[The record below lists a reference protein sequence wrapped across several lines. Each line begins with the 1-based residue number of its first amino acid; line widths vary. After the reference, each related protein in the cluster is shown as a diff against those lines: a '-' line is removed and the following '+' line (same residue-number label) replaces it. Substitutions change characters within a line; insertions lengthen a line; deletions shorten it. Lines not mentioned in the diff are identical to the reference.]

1 MKPNQIDV
9 MSEMKMLEHQK
20 IILENVRH
28 DKKLFL
34 KELVKSVNW
43 LEDKEQ
49 QELYEWLR
57 KSFWNSHKQIIES
70 VFKKEAA

>member
-1 MKPNQIDV
+1 MN
-9 MSEMKMLEHQK
+9 EMKMLEHQK

-28 DKKLFL
+28 DKKLFQ

-43 LEDKEQ
+43 LEEEDQ
-49 QELYEWLR
+49 QELYKWLR
-57 KSFWNSHKQIIES
+57 ESFWKSHRQIIES

>member
-1 MKPNQIDV
+1 MTTNQSEI

-28 DKKLFL
+28 DKKLFQ

-43 LEDKEQ
+43 LEENDQE
-49 QELYEWLR
+49 ELYQWLK
-57 KSFWNSHKQIIES
+57 KSYWKSHRQIIES

>member
-1 MKPNQIDV
+1 MTTNQTKV
-9 MSEMKMLEHQK
+9 MDEMKMLEHQK

-28 DKKLFL
+28 DKKLFQ

-43 LEDKEQ
+43 LDEGEQ
-49 QELYEWLR
+49 EQLYHWLR
-57 KSFWNSHKQIIES
+57 EFYWESHQQIIES